1 MKDAVIQI
9 ISGCVGTIG
18 FGVLFNIRGKK
29 LIFGALGGLLS
40 WTLYVIFALFIPDE
54 AVIYLLVSTT
64 TSLYAEIL
72 AIKLKTPTTSFLI
85 ISLIPLIPGGSLY
98 YTMAYA
104 LGGDLDSFIT
114 KAVSTLKLAAA
125 LSLGIIIVLSLFKH
139 LKLSKGNS
147 YK

>member
-9 ISGCVGTIG
+9 ISGCIGTLG

-29 LIFGALGGLLS
+29 LLFGALGGFIA
-40 WTLYVIFALFIPDE
+40 WTLYVIFSLFIPNE
-54 AVIYLLVSTT
+54 AVIYLIVSTI

-104 LGGDLDSFIT
+104 LSGNTDSFIT
-114 KAVSTLKLAAA
+114 KAVSTLQLAVA
-125 LSLGIIIVLSLFKH
+125 LSLGIIIVLSVFKH
-139 LKLSKGNS
+139 IHLSKKT

>member
-9 ISGCVGTIG
+9 LSACIGTVG

-29 LIFGALGGLLS
+29 LLFGSLGGLLA
-40 WTLYVIFALFIPDE
+40 WALYIVFALFIHDE
-54 AVIYLLVSTT
+54 AVIYLIVSTI

-104 LGGDLDSFIT
+104 LGGDFNSFMT

-125 LSLGIIIVLSLFKH
+125 LSLGIIIVLSVFKH
-139 LKLSKGNS
+139 IKMSKKA

>member
-9 ISGCVGTIG
+9 ISACIGTVG

-29 LIFGALGGLLS
+29 LLFGSLGGLLA
-40 WTLYVIFALFIPDE
+40 WALYIVFALFIHDE
-54 AVIYLLVSTT
+54 AVIYLIVSTI

-104 LGGDLDSFIT
+104 LGGDFNSFMT

-125 LSLGIIIVLSLFKH
+125 LSLGIIIVLSFFKH
-139 LKLSKGNS
+139 IKMSKKA

>member
-1 MKDAVIQI
+1 MKDAIIQI
-9 ISGCVGTIG
+9 LSACIGTVG

-29 LIFGALGGLLS
+29 LLFGSLGGLLA
-40 WTLYVIFALFIPDE
+40 WALYIVFALFIPDE
-54 AVIYLLVSTT
+54 AVIYLIVSTI

-104 LGGDLDSFIT
+104 LGGDFNSFMT

-125 LSLGIIIVLSLFKH
+125 LSLGIIIVLSVFKH
-139 LKLSKGNS
+139 IKMSRKA

>member
-9 ISGCVGTIG
+9 VSGCIGTLG

-29 LIFGALGGLLS
+29 LLFGALGGFVA
-40 WTLYVIFALFIPDE
+40 WTLYVIFSLFIANE
-54 AVIYLLVSTT
+54 AVIYLIVSTI

-104 LGGDLDSFIT
+104 LSGNTDSFIT
-114 KAVSTLKLAAA
+114 KAVSTLQLAAA
-125 LSLGIIIVLSLFKH
+125 LSLGIIIVLSVFKH
-139 LKLSKGNS
+139 IHLSKKA

>member
-1 MKDAVIQI
+1 MKDALIQI
-9 ISGCVGTIG
+9 ISGCIGTVG

-29 LIFGALGGLLS
+29 LIFGGLGGLAAWS
-40 WTLYVIFALFIPDE
+40 LYVIFGLFIHNE
-54 AVIYLLVSTT
+54 AVIYLLVSTI

-98 YTMAYA
+98 YTLAYA
-104 LGGDLDSFIT
+104 LNGNMDSFIT
-114 KAVSTLKLAAA
+114 KAVSTLQLAAA
-125 LSLGIIIVLSLFKH
+125 LSLGIIIVLSIFKH
-139 LKLSKGNS
+139 IRLSKNA